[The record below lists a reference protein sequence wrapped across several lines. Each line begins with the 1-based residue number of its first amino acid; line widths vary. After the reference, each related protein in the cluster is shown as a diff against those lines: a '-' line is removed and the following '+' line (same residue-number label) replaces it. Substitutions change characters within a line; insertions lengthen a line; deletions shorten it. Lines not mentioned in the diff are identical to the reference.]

1 MLQASPEG
9 WVVSASHKANGSG
22 PEALSDRMFSWFLP
36 RNDDQIGMQELAA
49 AVLCVTISEMCK
61 QHNVTHFI
69 DNNQA
74 LNNVI
79 SGFSQAGDVNA
90 LVGSFWLYIGR
101 MQMAW
106 HGLRVFVA
114 NPGDDP
120 SRDDDELA
128 AELGAQFLSPVW
140 ASWLT
145 DFWQTPDGVSAAFS
159 SW

>member
-1 MLQASPEG
+1 
-9 WVVSASHKANGSG
+9 
-22 PEALSDRMFSWFLP
+22 MFSWFLP

-49 AVLCVTISEMCK
+49 AVLCVTTFEKMCK
-61 QHNVTHFI
+61 QQNVTHFI

-79 SGFSQAGDVNA
+79 SGSSQAGDVNA

-106 HGLRVFVA
+106 HGLRVDTVA

-140 ASWLT
+140 PSWLT
-145 DFWQTPDGVSAAFS
+145 DFWQTTSWRPVKGESTSHNRLGAVSRGLLS
-159 SW
+159 KD